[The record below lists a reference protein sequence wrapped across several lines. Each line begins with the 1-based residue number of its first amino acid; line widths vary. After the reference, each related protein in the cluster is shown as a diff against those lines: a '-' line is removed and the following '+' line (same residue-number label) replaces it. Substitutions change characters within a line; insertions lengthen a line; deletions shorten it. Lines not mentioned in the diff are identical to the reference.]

1 MKVHS
6 PYFLAFVVLSMVF
19 TTSSHALCSLSN
31 PLLMLSTPPTQSA
44 DKSSDKQAI
53 VLARI
58 TSVSATHTAHTT
70 AHAEQTLTFTFTPNK
85 RLKSLPTLRY
95 KGNQSDKQWTL
106 KFISVE
112 NTAENLAE
120 LTAAGLKTLTAER
133 STSNNRAVT
142 TFVGTTTAPID
153 TAFVGRSAD
162 NIVLT
167 VRLKKPTKIVSEKPA
182 KEPTKRD
189 TSKII
194 VAKPITTTDDDDA
207 APTAQRNKW
216 ALDVIVLDPGHGGKD
231 AGAVGVTG
239 VKEKDV
245 VLGIAKK
252 LGAMIH
258 NNMPN
263 TKVVYTRSDDTFI
276 ELDRRGQIANEAGG
290 KLFVSIHCNSTP
302 KKPAPA
308 NGFEVYILRPGKTE
322 EAVRVAEA
330 ENAAIKFEADTKRY
344 QKLTDEQFIVVNMAQ
359 SAFVKFSDKFASL
372 LVEKV
377 ESTTPLTMR
386 GVNQAGFYV
395 LVGASMPNVLIE
407 TAFLSNKN
415 DERYLK
421 SDKGQRELAFGMFKA
436 IKAYREYYERQFK
449 QGK

>member
-1 MKVHS
+1 VWTVVHTT
-6 PYFLAFVVLSMVF
+6 LNAFCNSISLPTPCRQAREQSSQSSSQ
-19 TTSSHALCSLSN
+19 SSHE
-31 PLLMLSTPPTQSA
+31 QG
-44 DKSSDKQAI
+44 I

-58 TSVSATHTAHTT
+58 TNVSVTQTIAQDA
-70 AHAEQTLTFTFTPNK
+70 QTLTFTFMPNK
-85 RLKSLPTLRY
+85 RLKALPTLRY
-95 KGNQSDKQWTL
+95 KDKQWTL

-112 NTAENLAE
+112 NTADNLAE
-120 LTAAGLKTLTAER
+120 LSAVGLKALTAER
-133 STSNNRAVT
+133 STSHNRAIT
-142 TFVGTTTAPID
+142 AFTGTTTTLID
-153 TAFVGRSAD
+153 TAFVSRSSD
-162 NIVLT
+162 NILLT
-167 VRLKKPTKIVSEKPA
+167 VRLTKLPKAIKESPKKLPEESPKEALRRDTIKNGKNKPA
-182 KEPTKRD
+182 P
-189 TSKII
+189 
-194 VAKPITTTDDDDA
+194 APPADDDA
-207 APTAQRNKW
+207 VPTAQRSKW

-252 LGAMIH
+252 LGAMIQ

-263 TKVVYTRSDDTFI
+263 TKVVYTRSDDTFV

-330 ENAAIKFEADTKRY
+330 ENAAIKFEADTKHY
-344 QKLTDEQFIVVNMAQ
+344 QKLTDEQFIIVNMAQ

-372 LVEKV
+372 LVEKM
-377 ESTTPLTMR
+377 ERTTPLTMR
-386 GVNQAGFYV
+386 GVSQAGFYV

-407 TAFLSNKN
+407 TAFLSNKS

-436 IKAYREYYERQFK
+436 IKAYREYYERQFQQSK
-449 QGK
+449 